1 MQPSPA
7 HLPMAAASVAAQT
20 ASSGSSHPLKRQS
33 VVSRISSRLT
43 SATNSGEQQRGDLS
57 FDHVSGSQASSRA
70 ATGYQGRRG
79 QRCSYPKWTCFAKTG
94 SVLSN
99 HLLVTFMP
107 SSYQDLKQLILDD
120 HALSGK
126 EGAALKVIK
135 TPIVQSSES
144 EPSVVKP
151 GMANNSILFR
161 LLFCKSGKE
170 CLNRKGFSPPFL
182 PATPSYPSRTLEG
195 LFELTKRRSRPLD
208 LVHACIWNYRETRTL
223 SGVPR

>member
-1 MQPSPA
+1 M
-7 HLPMAAASVAAQT
+7 
-20 ASSGSSHPLKRQS
+20 
-33 VVSRISSRLT
+33 
-43 SATNSGEQQRGDLS
+43 
-57 FDHVSGSQASSRA
+57 SGSQASSRA

-151 GMANNSILFR
+151 GMAINSILFC
-161 LLFCKSGKE
+161 LLKKTC
-170 CLNRKGFSPPFL
+170 NRMFR
-182 PATPSYPSRTLEG
+182 YN
-195 LFELTKRRSRPLD
+195 
-208 LVHACIWNYRETRTL
+208 V
-223 SGVPR
+223 